1 LLANSRWNPIL
12 GDLNPMK
19 LTPHTGL
26 VNPACWSNSTTQS
39 NAEKVAAQSAGVF
52 PHPAQKVIAP
62 MHPLFIPLTPI
73 LVFPPLAAYTPAIP

>member
-52 PHPAQKVIAP
+52 PHPAKKVIAP
-62 MHPLFIPLTPI
+62 HPHLGL
-73 LVFPPLAAYTPAIP
+73 PPLAAYTAAIP